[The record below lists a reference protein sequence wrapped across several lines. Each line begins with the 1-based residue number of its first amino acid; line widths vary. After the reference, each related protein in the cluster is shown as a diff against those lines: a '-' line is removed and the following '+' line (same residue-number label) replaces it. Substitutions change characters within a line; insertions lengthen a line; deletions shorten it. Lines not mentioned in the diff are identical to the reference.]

1 MLRERL
7 IAGGPRCFQFAV
19 YVGEPRA
26 ASGSGRQRPRA
37 PERLALVLELPGER
51 PCQVDLAESG

>member
-26 ASGSGRQRPRA
+26 ASAAVASAHGRPSDS
-37 PERLALVLELPGER
+37 P
-51 PCQVDLAESG
+51 